1 MIPVATVEQ
10 AGFKK
15 TAEKKWIKDTTC
27 PAVTTLQERL
37 PKCTVMPDKN
47 YMTHKNDTLCNDNR
61 CMVEQ
66 IIRAIYELD
75 RTFH

>member
-1 MIPVATVEQ
+1 MDQRYDLPSCHNFTREA
-10 AGFKK
+10 
-15 TAEKKWIKDTTC
+15 
-27 PAVTTLQERL
+27 L

-47 YMTHKNDTLCNDNR
+47 YTTHKNDTLCNDNR